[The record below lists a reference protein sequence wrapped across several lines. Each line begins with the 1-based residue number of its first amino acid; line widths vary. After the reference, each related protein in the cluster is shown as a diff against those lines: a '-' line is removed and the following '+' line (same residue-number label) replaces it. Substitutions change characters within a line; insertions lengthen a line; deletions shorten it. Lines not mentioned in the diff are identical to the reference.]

1 MGIYFKYSSNK
12 DYTSEINYDFEANQR
27 MIEKISRTQ
36 IKTSLA
42 RMKKIRIFRINGIP
56 NEVWVLMGEMGLTG
70 YPKKI

>member
-12 DYTSEINYDFEANQR
+12 DYTSEINYAFEV
-27 MIEKISRTQ
+27 SRTQ